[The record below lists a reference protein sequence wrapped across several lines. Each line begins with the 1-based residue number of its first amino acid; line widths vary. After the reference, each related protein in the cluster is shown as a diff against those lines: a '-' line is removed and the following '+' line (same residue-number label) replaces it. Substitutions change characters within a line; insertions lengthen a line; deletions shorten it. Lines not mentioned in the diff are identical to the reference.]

1 MSSNISPSF
10 NNSDIDVEE
19 PITIEPALG
28 PSLNNSD
35 VELEEHAEE
44 HAEKHAERAE
54 EHAEEPDTIECVP
67 KPTKRGLPKTI
78 LANQQKYLEALEKQ
92 KRMLKKPKSTKEK
105 VTKQEEKKDQE
116 KRRINVAGRIKYINV
131 NNNIPVFKNT
141 TESIETSIHPTEK
154 EVRPVPE
161 KLPKPETHKP
171 ILNKET
177 SAVKTSQGSKCSRKI
192 PSKYAKK
199 VEEEV
204 KQQTIKNVKNF
215 SDLRRIRVMQ
225 TIVPDCE
232 MDTTRASIAEL
243 RKLKVAQRK
252 KELAELKIKSE
263 ANKKESAVQ
272 EILNN
277 SNMSKFAKTVAIKN
291 LSASSRHR
299 NVNEQTPFAHLR

>member
-1 MSSNISPSF
+1 MSSNISPGL
-10 NNSDIDVEE
+10 NNSDIELEE
-19 PITIEPALG
+19 PVIEHA

-35 VELEEHAEE
+35 VELEERPERPRERPEE
-44 HAEKHAERAE
+44 YI
-54 EHAEEPDTIECVP
+54 EEPDMESAP
-67 KPTKRGLPKTI
+67 KPIKRGLPKTI

-92 KRMLKKPKSTKEK
+92 QRMLKKPKSNKEK
-105 VTKQEEKKDQE
+105 VTKQQEDKTKDQE
-116 KRRINVAGRIKYINV
+116 KRRIIVAGRIKYIDAD
-131 NNNIPVFKNT
+131 NNIPVFKNT
-141 TESIETSIHPTEK
+141 SEPTPSSVQPTKTEPAPRAIVEK
-154 EVRPVPE
+154 I
-161 KLPKPETHKP
+161 PKPEVQNSN
-171 ILNKET
+171 LSKET
-177 SAVKTSQGSKCSRKI
+177 RVALKKSEGSKCSRKI

-225 TIVPDCE
+225 TIMPDSE
-232 MDTTRASIAEL
+232 MDTARASIAEL

-299 NVNEQTPFAHLR
+299 NKEMTK